1 MTNQDL
7 LQIAEEFGTPAYVY
21 DADSI
26 KSQYEKL
33 TTSFAESTKFFY
45 ACKSLT
51 NINILKYVEKLGAN
65 LDCVS
70 INEVKL
76 GLKAGFSPERIL
88 FTPNCVDLAEI

>member
-7 LQIAEEFGTPAYVY
+7 LNIAQEFGTPVYVY
-21 DADSI
+21 DAESI
-26 KSQYEKL
+26 ENQYEKL
-33 TTSFAESTKFFY
+33 KTSFSEQTKFFY
-45 ACKSLT
+45 ASKSLT

-76 GLKAGFSPERIL
+76 G
-88 FTPNCVDLAEI
+88 

>member
-7 LQIAEEFGTPAYVY
+7 LNIAQEFGTPVYVY

-26 KSQYEKL
+26 KTQYEKL
-33 TTSFAESTKFFY
+33 KTSFGEQTKFFY

-70 INEVKL
+70 INGE
-76 GLKAGFSPERIL
+76 IL
-88 FTPNCVDLAEI
+88 RRRTHLLCMRRPRREPRSV